1 MPIAMVAMPNTAL
14 TLALCPMVKK
24 WCSQTVKESMAMDI
38 VAITSEMYPY
48 SSFDEK
54 AEMTSE

>member
-1 MPIAMVAMPNTAL
+1 
-14 TLALCPMVKK
+14 
-24 WCSQTVKESMAMDI
+24 MDI

-54 AEMTSE
+54 AETTSEYTPKAGNIRM